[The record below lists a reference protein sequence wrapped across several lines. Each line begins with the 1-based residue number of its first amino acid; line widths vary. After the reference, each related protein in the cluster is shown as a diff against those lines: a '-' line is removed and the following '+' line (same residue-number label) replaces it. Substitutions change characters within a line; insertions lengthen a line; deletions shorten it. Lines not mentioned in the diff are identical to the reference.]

1 MGSYFHILT
10 KTFMMESEIPR
21 IGNSH
26 ETFFRLASSRNLI
39 NLKFV
44 ISFSNIA
51 NILYE
56 CYRTNF
62 LIL

>member
-1 MGSYFHILT
+1 
-10 KTFMMESEIPR
+10 MMDLEIPKR

-26 ETFFRLASSRNLI
+26 ETFLRLASSRNLT

-56 CYRTNF
+56 CYRTNY
-62 LIL
+62 LILWNYF